1 MASQTVLGERRRIS
15 LRLMHIVAGEAG
27 QLGGGLITSAQL
39 QKAHLIS
46 VDVYRGVWIVLFAAI
61 VIVERLSRYVG
72 KRSCPWVPAAA
83 VTLCANFHLALS
95 N

>member
-27 QLGGGLITSAQL
+27 QLGGGLITSTQL

-46 VDVYRGVWIVLFAAI
+46 VDVYRGVRIVLFTAI

-72 KRSCPWVPAAA
+72 KGRCPRIPAAA
-83 VTLCANFHLALS
+83 VTLRANLHLAFS